1 MKPRREL
8 SVRHR
13 IVIAAA
19 VTAAVGRARIREI
32 RPAAWTRRSPGV
44 VRGDPYV
51 PRSHETPVAAEA
63 SE

>member
-1 MKPRREL
+1 MEPRREL

-13 IVIAAA
+13 VLIAAGVA
-19 VTAAVGRARIREI
+19 AAVGRARIREI
-32 RPAAWTRRSPGV
+32 RPAAWTRRGPGV

-51 PRSHETPVAAEA
+51 PRTHEATIAAEA